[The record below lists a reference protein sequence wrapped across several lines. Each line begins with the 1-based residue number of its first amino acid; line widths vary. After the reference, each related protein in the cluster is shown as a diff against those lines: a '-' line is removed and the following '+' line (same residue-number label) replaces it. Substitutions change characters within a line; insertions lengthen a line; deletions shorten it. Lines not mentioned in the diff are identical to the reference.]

1 MKKTVAEIG
10 SILEEFAPLYYQ
22 ESYDNSG
29 LLVGDPNAVIESALL
44 CIDVTEQILDEAI
57 SNNHRL
63 IISHHPLI
71 FKGLKTITGRSSTE
85 RIAAK
90 AIKNDIA
97 VYAAHTNLDSVH
109 KGVSARMCDKLGVR
123 DCKILSPIQN
133 SLVKLVT
140 FVPFSHEEAVRNA
153 LFEAGA
159 GHIGRYDCCSYNLN
173 GRGTFR
179 AGEGSNP
186 FVGEQGK
193 LHTEEEVRIETICP
207 RQAVAKVIRALVAV
221 HPYEEAAYDIY
232 PLENK
237 YPQVGLGM
245 VGSLAEAMPVNN
257 FLALLKST
265 FKTGCIR
272 YSTPF
277 REQIKV
283 VAVCGG
289 SGASLIHDSVTH
301 KADIF
306 ITADVKY
313 HEFFEAEGK
322 IMLADIGHY
331 ESEQFTVEIVQE
343 LLSKKI
349 PTFTTQVTKF
359 NSNPIN
365 YI

>member
-44 CIDVTEQILDEAI
+44 CVDITEQILDEAI
-57 SNNHRL
+57 SNKHGL

-71 FKGLKTITGRSSTE
+71 FKGLKAITGRNSTE
-85 RIAAK
+85 RIVAK
-90 AIKNDIA
+90 AIKNNIA
-97 VYAAHTNLDSVH
+97 IYASHTNLDSVS

-123 DCKILSPIQN
+123 NCKILSPIQN

-140 FVPFSHEEAVRNA
+140 FVPFTHEEAVRNA

-159 GHIGRYDCCSYNLN
+159 GHIGNYYNCSYNLN
-173 GRGTFR
+173 GKGTFR

-186 FVGEQGK
+186 FVGELGK

-207 RQAVAKVIRALVAV
+207 RQIIAKVIRALIAA

-237 YPQVGLGM
+237 YSQVGLGM
-245 VGSLAEAMPVNN
+245 VGNLPEAMPVND

-265 FKTGCIR
+265 FKTGSVR
-272 YSTPF
+272 YSAPIK
-277 REQIKV
+277 EQIKV

-289 SGASLIHDSVTH
+289 SCASFLHDAVAH
-301 KADIF
+301 KADVF

-313 HEFFEAEGK
+313 HEFFEAERK

-349 PTFTTQVTKF
+349 PTFVTQVTKF

>member
-57 SNNHRL
+57 SNNHGL
-63 IISHHPLI
+63 IIAHHPLI
-71 FKGLKTITGRSSTE
+71 FKGLKAITGRSSTE
-85 RIAAK
+85 RIVAK
-90 AIKNDIA
+90 AIKNNIA
-97 VYAAHTNLDSVH
+97 IYAAHTNLDSVSA
-109 KGVSARMCDKLGVR
+109 GVSARMCDKLGIR
-123 DCKILSPIQN
+123 DYKILSPLQS

-153 LFEAGA
+153 LFSAGA
-159 GHIGRYDCCSYNLN
+159 GHIGRYDSCSYNLN
-173 GRGTFR
+173 GKGTFK

-186 FVGEQGK
+186 YVGELGK
-193 LHTEEEVRIETICP
+193 LHTEEEVRVETICP
-207 RQAVAKVIRALVAV
+207 RPIIANVIRALIAA

-245 VGSLAEAMPVNN
+245 VGNLPESMPVND
-257 FLALLKST
+257 FLAVLKST
-265 FKTGCIR
+265 FKTGSIK
-272 YSTPF
+272 YSAPTK
-277 REQIKV
+277 EQIKV

-289 SGASLIHDSVTH
+289 SGFSLMRDAIAC

-306 ITADVKY
+306 ITADIKY
-313 HEFFEAEGK
+313 HQFFEAEGR

-331 ESEQFTVEIVQE
+331 ESEQFTVDIVQE
-343 LLSKKI
+343 LLSQKI
-349 PTFTTQVTKF
+349 PTFATQVTKF

>member
-1 MKKTVAEIG
+1 MKITVSEIG

-44 CIDVTEQILDEAI
+44 CIDITEQILDEAI
-57 SNNHRL
+57 SNNHKL

-71 FKGLKTITGRSSTE
+71 FSGLKSITGRNHIQ

-97 VYAAHTNLDSVH
+97 IYAAHTNLDSVS
-109 KGVSARMCDKLGVR
+109 KGVSAKICDKLGVGSYR
-123 DCKILSPIQN
+123 ILSPISN

-140 FVPFSHEEAVRNA
+140 FVPLSHEKIVRNA
-153 LFEAGA
+153 IFEAGA
-159 GHIGRYDCCSYNLN
+159 GHIGGYDSCSYNLT
-173 GRGTFR
+173 GKGTFK
-179 AGEGSNP
+179 AGEGTNP
-186 FVGEQGK
+186 FMGEQGK
-193 LHTEEEVRIETICP
+193 LHTEEEVRIETICL
-207 RQAVAKVIRALVAV
+207 RQLISKVINALVAA

-237 YPQVGLGM
+237 LSQAGLGM
-245 VGSLAEAMPVNN
+245 IGSLKERMPVDD

-272 YSTPF
+272 YSVP
-277 REQIKV
+277 IKDYIER

-289 SGASLIHDSVTH
+289 SGFSLLRDAIAS

-306 ITADVKY
+306 ITADIKY
-313 HEFFEAEGK
+313 HQFFEAEGK

-343 LLSKKI
+343 VLNGKM
-349 PTFTTQVTKF
+349 PDFTTSISKF
-359 NSNPIN
+359 SSNPIN